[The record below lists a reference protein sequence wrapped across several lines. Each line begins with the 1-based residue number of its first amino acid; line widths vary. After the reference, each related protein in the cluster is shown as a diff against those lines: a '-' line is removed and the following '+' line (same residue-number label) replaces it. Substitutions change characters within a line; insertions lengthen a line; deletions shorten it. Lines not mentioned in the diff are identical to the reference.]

1 MKDNFAISSYKRAQA
16 ATQSKYFESEII
28 PITVPGARGKPG
40 TVIDKDDEVLN
51 VIFIS
56 KKQVK

>member
-51 VIFIS
+51 VIPIY
-56 KKQVK
+56 